1 MGSTYLFE
9 GFMVS
14 MCAVL
19 FFSVLFFFLFVPT
32 GTVYVVFQFGI
43 TIAFFYPRGI
53 VHCVSIVHHHSSQLN
68 DSFFS

>member
-43 TIAFFYPRGI
+43 TIAFFYPRGNTLYYI
-53 VHCVSIVHHHSSQLN
+53 GFDPFMFVIIN
-68 DSFFS
+68 D